1 MTPDMKEVSVHPT
14 GPRPDVANYV
24 DRFLTQENATL
35 PRILIRSAEC
45 ALISEVELPRPMLDI
60 GCGDGTFA
68 QTLFDEPI
76 DVGVDNS
83 RPQMI
88 RAQQLHGYRN
98 LVEASGYALP
108 LLDGS
113 FGSVFSNSTLEHIPR
128 TWEVIKEA
136 ARVLRPG
143 GVCVITVPSEHF
155 SRYLAGSQVL
165 RKVGFAAG
173 ARGYERFFNRVCRHQ
188 HIEPAETWLGWL
200 RDAGLKIDDWR
211 YYYSRRDTVM
221 LELAHYLTAPSVVTR
236 AAFGRWVL
244 WPGKA
249 KYLPYRQALTPFSSP
264 GPTAEG
270 AFIFIRASK
279 P

>member
-1 MTPDMKEVSVHPT
+1 MEDVPVHPT
-14 GPRPDVANYV
+14 SPRLGVSDYV
-24 DRFLTQENATL
+24 DRFLAQENTTL

-45 ALISEVELPRPMLDI
+45 ALISEVEFPRPLLDI

-88 RAQQLHGYRN
+88 RAKPLRGYHN
-98 LVEASGYALP
+98 MVEASGYSLP
-108 LLDGS
+108 LRDSS

-136 ARVLRPG
+136 GRVLRPG
-143 GVCVITVPSEHF
+143 GVFVITVPSEHF
-155 SRYLAGSQVL
+155 SPYLAGSQIF
-165 RKVGFAAG
+165 RKIRFAAG
-173 ARGYERFFNRVCRHQ
+173 ARWYERFFNRVCRHQ
-188 HIEPAETWLGWL
+188 HIEPPETWLGWI
-200 RDAGLKIDDWR
+200 RDAGLQIDEWR
-211 YYYSRRDTVM
+211 YYYSRRDTVV

-236 AAFGRWVL
+236 AALGRWVL

-264 GPTAEG
+264 GPAAEG

>member
-1 MTPDMKEVSVHPT
+1 MAPEMKDASVPPT
-14 GPRPDVANYV
+14 GSRPGVKDYV

-45 ALISEVELPRPMLDI
+45 ALISEVALPRPILDI

-68 QTLFDEPI
+68 QTLFDERI

-88 RAQQLHGYRN
+88 RARQLHGYRN

-108 LLDGS
+108 LRDGS

-143 GVCVITVPSEHF
+143 GVFVITVPSQHF
-155 SRYLAGSQVL
+155 SRYLAGSQIL
-165 RKVGFAAG
+165 RKVRLAAA
-173 ARGYERFFNRVCRHQ
+173 ARAYERFFNRISRHV
-188 HIEPAETWLGWL
+188 HIEPPETWFAWL
-200 RDAGLKIDDWR
+200 ADAGLIVDDWR
-211 YYYSRRDTVM
+211 YYYSRRDM
-221 LELAHYLTAPSVVTR
+221 AAFELAHYLTAPSVATR
-236 AAFGRWVL
+236 TVLGRWVL

-249 KYLPYRQALTPFSSP
+249 RYFPFGRILAPFSSP
-264 GPTAEG
+264 GSADEG